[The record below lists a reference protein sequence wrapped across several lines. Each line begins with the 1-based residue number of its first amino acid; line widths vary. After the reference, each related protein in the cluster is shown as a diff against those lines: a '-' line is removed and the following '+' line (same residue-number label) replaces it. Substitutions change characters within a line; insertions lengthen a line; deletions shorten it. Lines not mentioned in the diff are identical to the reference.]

1 MFNFAPCSA
10 LWQRDVVSLP
20 RTSSSVSSGFKSYPP
35 RLQNPMPP
43 ECPVLMSGAL

>member
-20 RTSSSVSSGFKSYPP
+20 RTSSSVSSGFKSYPLFKTP
-35 RLQNPMPP
+35 
-43 ECPVLMSGAL
+43 CPLSALF